1 MINHKKENY
10 FMNNKFL
17 MIAIFVAVAAGAY
30 WYTTNTSA
38 QPAMEKKE
46 TVTQSASGSAMSND
60 SVAEFTVEGSEFK
73 FVANE
78 MKLKK
83 GQKVKLTFKNTGD
96 MPHDF
101 VIDELNVRTKVIKGG
116 ETDVVEFTPETTGTF
131 ESYCSVGS
139 HRAKGMVGKVIV
151 E

>member
-1 MINHKKENY
+1 
-10 FMNNKFL
+10 MNNKFL
-17 MIAIFVAVAAGAY
+17 MIVVFVAVAAGVY
-30 WYTTNTSA
+30 WYMNGA
-38 QPAMEKKE
+38 QPQPAMEKKDA
-46 TVTQSASGSAMSND
+46 VVQPASGSAMTNEKI
-60 SVAEFTVEGSEFK
+60 AEFIVESSEFK
-73 FVANE
+73 FVSDT
-78 MKLKK
+78 MTLKK

-101 VIDELNVRTKVIKGG
+101 VVDELNVRTKVIKGG
-116 ETDVVEFTPETTGTF
+116 ETDVIEFTPETTGSF